1 MSLHTSI
8 FFSLHEIQDMA
19 TSLQVPPGVTMA
31 AIPADVHVCCTHEG
45 HEYRM
50 QQDILSSCNV
60 ALCVPACVCVI
71 LVK

>member
-1 MSLHTSI
+1 MSLHTCI

-45 HEYRM
+45 HES
-50 QQDILSSCNV
+50 IKCNKTFSLAV
-60 ALCVPACVCVI
+60 M
-71 LVK
+71 